1 MMTCNVFARG
11 HPMHTK
17 KSWLQGGQGADLSSG
32 AVVGKIL
39 ILYHSLTPRTPC
51 KTNILP
57 RVNLYLVSL
66 RNDSPFAA
74 SLDTHQP

>member
-1 MMTCNVFARG
+1 
-11 HPMHTK
+11 MHTK
-17 KSWLQGGQGADLSSG
+17 KSWLQGTKCKMKGADLSSG
-32 AVVGKIL
+32 AVVGKTL

-51 KTNILP
+51 KTNILS